1 MGRYRSFAIS
11 GAPGVPFEDKGYPM
25 ENVFG
30 LFNIP
35 IQAIWIIV
43 AIVVLVIVAFIA
55 KGFLDE
61 MKK

>member
-25 ENVFG
+25 DLFGFNV
-30 LFNIP
+30 P
-35 IQAIWIIV
+35 MQAIWIIV